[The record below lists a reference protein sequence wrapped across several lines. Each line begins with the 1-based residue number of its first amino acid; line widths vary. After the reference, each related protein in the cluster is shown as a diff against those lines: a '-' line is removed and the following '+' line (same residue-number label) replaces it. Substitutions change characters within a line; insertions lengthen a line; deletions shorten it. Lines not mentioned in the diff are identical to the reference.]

1 MKKTLRL
8 LAVLLAICAI
18 VCAFVSCN
26 KDEEP
31 THVDYAASVKLDM
44 NSSTLKLD
52 VTGKVKL
59 YIDGDTTHFYVPKSE
74 AHPDG
79 VLKARYLAV
88 NTPESTGK
96 IEVWGKTASNFTK
109 EKLSSAT
116 SIMIESDTDKWDADS
131 TGSRYLVWVWYK
143 TADSEDY
150 RNLNIEIL
158 QEGLAIASNSANNI
172 YGDTCMAAIE
182 QAQREL
188 LHVYSSDKDPNFYYD
203 GAQEITIR
211 ELRANIDTYNG
222 TKVKFEGVVTKNYNN
237 GVYVESYDAVSDM
250 YNGIYV
256 YYGMGFSGAGMEI
269 IRPGNRVCIVGS
281 VSEFQGTY
289 QVSGIQYREMRPN
302 DPENI
307 KQLDEEVHAPAY
319 VPTTA
324 ETFLGTREVEV
335 DDEIMEYS
343 YAELALHS
351 SISISNL
358 KVERTYTTSSDTSSK
373 GDITIYCTV
382 GGKEIVIRTSD
393 LTDDE
398 GNLVNA
404 SLFEGKTIDVK
415 GIVDCYI
422 SNDGTKTYQIK
433 LLSLDNLTI
442 HQEEQQ

>member
-1 MKKTLRL
+1 
-8 LAVLLAICAI
+8 
-18 VCAFVSCN
+18 
-26 KDEEP
+26 
-31 THVDYAASVKLDM
+31 
-44 NSSTLKLD
+44 
-52 VTGKVKL
+52 
-59 YIDGDTTHFYVPKSE
+59 
-74 AHPDG
+74 
-79 VLKARYLAV
+79 
-88 NTPESTGK
+88 
-96 IEVWGKTASNFTK
+96 
-109 EKLSSAT
+109 
-116 SIMIESDTDKWDADS
+116 
-131 TGSRYLVWVWYK
+131 
-143 TADSEDY
+143 
-150 RNLNIEIL
+150 
-158 QEGLAIASNSANNI
+158 
-172 YGDTCMAAIE
+172 
-182 QAQREL
+182 
-188 LHVYSSDKDPNFYYD
+188 
-203 GAQEITIR
+203 
-211 ELRANIDTYNG
+211 
-222 TKVKFEGVVTKNYNN
+222 
-237 GVYVESYDAVSDM
+237 M

>member
-1 MKKTLRL
+1 MLIL
-8 LAVLLAICAI
+8 
-18 VCAFVSCN
+18 
-26 KDEEP
+26 
-31 THVDYAASVKLDM
+31 
-44 NSSTLKLD
+44 
-52 VTGKVKL
+52 
-59 YIDGDTTHFYVPKSE
+59 
-74 AHPDG
+74 PDQ
-79 VLKARYLAV
+79 
-88 NTPESTGK
+88 
-96 IEVWGKTASNFTK
+96 
-109 EKLSSAT
+109 
-116 SIMIESDTDKWDADS
+116 DS
-131 TGSRYLVWVWYK
+131 WYK

-172 YGDTCMAAIE
+172 YGETCMAAIE
-182 QAQREL
+182 QAQREG
-188 LHVYSSDKDPNFYYD
+188 LHVYSNDKDPNFYYD

-211 ELRANIDTYNG
+211 ELRANIDSYNG
-222 TKVKFEGVVTKNYNN
+222 TKVKFEGIVTKNYNN

-256 YYGMGFSGAGMEI
+256 YYGMGFSGEGMEI

-307 KQLDEEVHAPAY
+307 KRLDEEVYDPAY

-335 DDEIMEYS
+335 DDEIMEYG

-351 SISISNL
+351 SISMSNL
-358 KVERTYTTSSDTSSK
+358 KVERTYTTSSETSSK

-382 GGKEIVIRTSD
+382 DGKEIVIRTSD
-393 LTDDE
+393 LTDEE
-398 GNLVNA
+398 GNLVTA
-404 SLFEGKTIDVK
+404 ALFEGKTIDVK
-415 GIVDCYI
+415 GIVDCYVD
-422 SNDGTKTYQIK
+422 NDGTKNYQIK
-433 LLSLDNLTI
+433 LLSLENLTI